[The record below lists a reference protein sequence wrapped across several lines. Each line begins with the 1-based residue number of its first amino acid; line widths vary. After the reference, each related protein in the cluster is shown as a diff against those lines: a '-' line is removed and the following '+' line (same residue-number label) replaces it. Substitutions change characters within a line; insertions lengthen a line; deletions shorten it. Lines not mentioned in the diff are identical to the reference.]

1 MTCMLDSYSVSRAPG
16 RVETAVEKVVR
27 TESEGERSL
36 GARLRGGLDSSM
48 LFLGS
53 FMCVVRRADHDIEVL
68 LCTMRAF
75 SQLSPHIRRVPRPCR
90 IRAKIWGET
99 D

>member
-27 TESEGERSL
+27 PESEGERSL

-48 LFLGS
+48 LFLGGGYVGYETGWS
-53 FMCVVRRADHDIEVL
+53 WHQGTAL
-68 LCTMRAF
+68 YNA
-75 SQLSPHIRRVPRPCR
+75 R
-90 IRAKIWGET
+90 IL
-99 D
+99 